1 MDKIHFR
8 FLGILFLL
16 LGIIS
21 IFGSFSITGSA
32 IGTADKSS
40 FLGSSIGIIFI
51 YLSIVLF
58 AGGELLEDK
67 LTSGNW
73 RKYQIRC
80 KNEEVGFD
88 NNHVHSV
95 LDLGIRSKL
104 EFAKK
109 IKGFIARKF
118 FRLFL
123 ELKKPKHEG
132 GLFWDSGLWS
142 PASYGVT
149 PTSLDFTVNY
159 VRMQKYGSARD
170 QAKQYWLSLFCD

>member
-1 MDKIHFR
+1 MKVNPVRYSSAVGEVWVHFMFKVKYCHKIFDN
-8 FLGILFLL
+8 
-16 LGIIS
+16 
-21 IFGSFSITGSA
+21 FGYRNACHAFYFQALI
-32 IGTADKSS
+32 
-40 FLGSSIGIIFI
+40 
-51 YLSIVLF
+51 
-58 AGGELLEDK
+58 
-67 LTSGNW
+67 
-73 RKYQIRC
+73 KYQIRC

-142 PASYGVT
+142 PASYGVA